1 MLSMTGFG
9 KAEALLGDGLLLTAE
24 VNSVNR
30 KQLEVRCNLPS
41 ECSAFED
48 KVRKTAA
55 NYISRGALQVRVSL
69 QGKNGGFS
77 GEPNVDVQRLELLI
91 SECMRV
97 RANAGLD
104 TNSVDVEKL
113 MTLPGIVSFKSIDP
127 DSPELSET
135 FEKVLVDAFE
145 KFNAMRGTEGEN
157 LKKDLYNRLNH
168 LKELLAV
175 IEPLVAEIPAQIKQK
190 ILSRLEAEK
199 IPVPGSEEQL
209 LREVLFYADRADVTE
224 EVTRLKSHFE
234 QFVKYLEDASPR
246 GRSLDFLAQEM
257 FREINTLGNKA
268 GIPAVSAQVV
278 EFKSELEK
286 VREQIQNVE

>member
-9 KAEALLGDGLLLTAE
+9 KAEQLFCDSLILTAE
-24 VNSVNR
+24 ISSVNR
-30 KQLEVRCNLPS
+30 KQLEIRCNLPL

-55 NYISRGALQVRVSL
+55 DYISRGAVQVRVSL
-69 QGKNGGFS
+69 QGKNGGVS
-77 GEPNVDVQRLELLI
+77 GEINVDEKRLELLVAQ
-91 SECMRV
+91 SLKA

-104 TNSVDVEKL
+104 TSSVDVERL
-113 MTLPGIVSFKSIDP
+113 MSIPGVITFKSIDP
-127 DSPELSET
+127 ESPELAAA
-135 FEKVLVDAFE
+135 FEKVLVGAFE
-145 KFNAMRGTEGEN
+145 KFNAMRTAEGLN
-157 LKKDLYNRLNH
+157 LKNDLYGRLNH
-168 LKELLAV
+168 LKELLSV
-175 IEPLVAEIPAQIKQK
+175 IEPLVAEIPAQIKQR
-190 ILSRLEAEK
+190 ILARLEAEK
-199 IPVPGSEEQL
+199 IPVPGNEEQL
-209 LREVLFYADRADVTE
+209 LREVLFYADRSDVTE
-224 EVTRLKSHFE
+224 EVTRLKSHFG

>member
-1 MLSMTGFG
+1 
-9 KAEALLGDGLLLTAE
+9 
-24 VNSVNR
+24 
-30 KQLEVRCNLPS
+30 
-41 ECSAFED
+41 
-48 KVRKTAA
+48 
-55 NYISRGALQVRVSL
+55 
-69 QGKNGGFS
+69 
-77 GEPNVDVQRLELLI
+77 
-91 SECMRV
+91 MRV

-104 TNSVDVEKL
+104 KNCVDVEKL
-113 MTLPGIVSFKSIDP
+113 MTLPGIVSFKSVDP

-135 FEKVLVDAFE
+135 FEKVLSGAFE
-145 KFNAMRGTEGEN
+145 KFNAMRGTEGAN
-157 LKKDLYNRLNH
+157 LKKDLYGRLNH
-168 LKELLAV
+168 LKELLSV
-175 IEPLVAEIPAQIKQK
+175 IEPLVAEIPEQIKQR

-199 IPVPGSEEQL
+199 IPVPGNEEQL